1 MAKRTVIAAD
11 EELLILGS
19 LVVSGN
25 VTQVETTQKVN
36 RIESD
41 ELVINA
47 DGDDVTPKLIL
58 NKNNILSTISF
69 DGTNIVLDKQLTLPA
84 GNNNLNIIGDVFAD
98 NGTSKVLENGTDGTD
113 AVFTGD
119 VIGTAT
125 LADKFTNDRT
135 LALTGDVTGSV
146 ALGLNA
152 ITSTPSMVVTIQP
165 NSVALGTDTTG
176 NYVATVTGGTG
187 LTSTV
192 TTGESVTPTINLD
205 DTAVTPGT
213 YGTASSTGTFT
224 VDQQGRIT
232 NSATTLIDITA
243 SQVSNFETAAEAL
256 FTIGTNS
263 GDGDL
268 SYANGV
274 FDYTGP
280 TATEVRAHSSG
291 GDGIDYASGVIDVD
305 ATVVRTTRDLTAG
318 DGLSG
323 GGTLEANRSFAV
335 DSTVVRTNT
344 AGTQTISKDTTFSG
358 TLVVPTVTMPS
369 VSSDNYV
376 AGDNSTNAAS
386 TAYVETAIT
395 SLINGAPG
403 SLNTLNELAAA
414 LNDDASVGSVVTN
427 NTSNISTLQSRTLAT
442 GDGLSGGGDLTAN
455 RTLTVDATVVR
466 TTRNLTAGTGLS
478 GGGDLTADRTFSIT
492 DTGVTAA
499 SYGSATAIPTYTVN
513 AQGQLTSATD
523 VNIAIPSSQ
532 ITDFNSAV
540 DARVDAELTGGDGIS
555 YTTGTIAVDSTV
567 IRTTGNQT
575 IAGTKTFSGSLIAPG
590 SATTT
595 DGALYYNGS
604 NEAYIYLNGAPR
616 KITPAVDAGDVEDV
630 GASGTNIYAGSRPD
644 GATTYHGIK
653 SIAVGNYATLVDSA
667 NVITI
672 NSDIDAIKTA
682 LSASGTTL
690 TYDNNS
696 GQFTSTADNYA
707 NWAFETPTT
716 GDISV
721 SSGEKVTFS
730 PGYGISISNVG
741 RTITIANSN
750 AADITGVNAG
760 DGLTGGGASGDVTL
774 NVIGGSGITASA
786 NSIDVDASVVRTSGD
801 QTIAGNKTLSGTTRI
816 DALNIN
822 NAFDLP
828 TADGTANYV
837 LKTDGSGTVTWAS
850 VTSIGGTITSVTAGD
865 NLTGGGVAGAV
876 TVNLDTSNDIDMLG
890 NKVLFGNMYAAEGD
904 LPSASTYHGMFAH
917 VHGTGKGYFAHGGAW
932 KKLLDE
938 SSSDT
943 DDLTEGS
950 SNLYHTTSR
959 ARASISVGG
968 DLSYNSGTGVVSYT
982 TPTERTDAEVRGLI
996 SAGGDLSYNSATGVI
1011 SFTNDAGD
1019 ITSVGAGVGLTGGG
1033 ASGAVTLNVIEATSL
1048 AYGGVKIGYT
1058 ESGKNYP
1065 VELDSGQMFV
1075 NVPWL
1080 DTNTNTTY
1088 TAGTGLNLAGTQFS
1102 VTGLTLTE
1110 FDAGAIQ
1117 IASESFADSDTIL
1130 MTSAAIQDK
1139 IQSYSYSTTTGTVTS
1154 VGGGAGLTGSVT
1166 SSGSLA
1172 VGAGS
1177 YITVNA
1183 NDVAVDATSANTA
1196 SKVVA
1201 RDGSGNFSA
1210 GTITAVA
1217 TSARYADLAENY
1229 VADDSHEAGTVV
1241 VFGGEHEVTVTDQ
1254 SNDVRVAGVISTNPA
1269 HLMNNECE
1277 GTHVVAVAL
1286 RGRVPC
1292 KVIGPVHQGDTLITS
1307 STPGHAMRCDQP
1319 HFVSASCI
1327 VGKAISAH
1335 TGTSTGIVEILV

>member
-376 AGDNSTNAAS
+376 AGDNSANAAS

-1183 NDVAVDATSANTA
+1183 NDVAVDATSANTG

>member
-335 DSTVVRTNT
+335 DNTVVRTS
-344 AGTQTISKDTTFSG
+344 GTQSIAGDKTFSG

-376 AGDNSTNAAS
+376 AGDNSANAAS

-1201 RDGSGNFSA
+1201 RDASGNFSA

>member
-335 DSTVVRTNT
+335 DNTVVRTS
-344 AGTQTISKDTTFSG
+344 GTQSIAGDKTFSG

-376 AGDNSTNAAS
+376 AGDNSTKAAS

-760 DGLTGGGASGDVTL
+760 NGLTGGGASGDVTL

-1201 RDGSGNFSA
+1201 RDASGNFSA